1 MALSNFGEAFAANV
15 LRKFYANSI
24 TPSIT
29 NTDYEGEIKK
39 IGDRVNVLMFLEDI
53 ALSDYS
59 VGSDMT
65 TQHPTDTEAQLTI
78 SQKKYYNFDVDA
90 VDKQFTYV
98 NDMESAL
105 IDNASKSL
113 EKEVDR
119 FVLYKMADNIKAGN
133 YVGVN
138 LLVIGDG
145 ADTNASITTTATG
158 GTIVIDMG
166 SVDGDAV
173 VENLNISGNAVEDT
187 LYLGGFTSADVGK
200 PVRLV
205 SSTGYATDWYRIT
218 AASNTITATVENWD
232 SSAATGSSGL
242 VAAGDILYGIHG
254 TGQQNADVND
264 FINGAGG
271 IGIEW
276 QAASPTT
283 VTASNVYSCIVEL
296 KERLDN
302 DDIPQT
308 DRFIVIPPAMHTC
321 LLKASE
327 LQPDIAMYHDQV
339 IINGKVGRVA
349 GFDIVLATGGKLS
362 TRSGHAKAS
371 GAGPGEPTASANV
384 TATQVIA
391 GHKSFCTFAHK
402 WAESR
407 VVDSQ
412 LQFAKLYQGL
422 NLYGAQVLNLR
433 RKAGACL
440 FAAF

>member
-1 MALSNFGEAFAANV
+1 MALSNYGEAFAANV
-15 LRKFYANSI
+15 LKKFYSNSL

-29 NTDYEGEIKK
+29 NSDYEGEIKK

-53 ALSDYS
+53 ALSTYT

-65 TQHPTDTEAQLTI
+65 TQHPADTEAQLTI
-78 SQKKYYNFDVDA
+78 SQQKYYNFDIDA

-98 NDMESAL
+98 DDMESAL
-105 IDNASKSL
+105 IDNAAKAL
-113 EKEVDR
+113 EREIDR

-138 LLVIGDG
+138 LLMIGDG
-145 ADTNASITTTATG
+145 ADTNASIVTSSTG
-158 GTIVIDMG
+158 GTITIDAG
-166 SVDGDAV
+166 TVNGDTAEENVNIDG
-173 VENLNISGNAVEDT
+173 NGISDQ
-187 LYLGGFTSADVGK
+187 LYYLGFTSADVGK

-218 AASNTITATVENWD
+218 AASSSIAATVENWD
-232 SSAATGSSGL
+232 SSVATGSSGL

-254 TGQQNADVND
+254 AGLQNADVND

-271 IGIEW
+271 VGIEW
-276 QAASPTT
+276 QAAIPTSLT
-283 VTASNVYSCIVEL
+283 TSNVYGAIVSL
-296 KERLDN
+296 KEKLDEA
-302 DDIPQT
+302 DIPGT
-308 DRFIVIPPAMHTC
+308 DRYLVIPTAMQT
-321 LLKASE
+321 LLLQASE
-327 LQPDIAMYHDQV
+327 LQPDIAMQYDQTV
-339 IINGKVGRVA
+339 INGKVGRVA

-362 TRSGHAKAS
+362 TRAGHAKAAGLG
-371 GAGPGEPTASANV
+371 GACTTSAGATAFNI
-384 TATQVIA
+384 IA

-402 WAESR
+402 WSESR

-412 LQFAKLYQGL
+412 LQWAKLYQGL

-440 FAAF
+440 FATI